1 MDTAVPLFIAS
12 FLVGL
17 SGAVTPGP
25 LLMVNITEVAR
36 RGFWAGPA
44 VALGHSGLEL
54 VTVLLLA
61 LGLSPVFSTGAVPG
75 MVGLLGGLFLLW
87 IAQKT
92 LRSAPHLS
100 LAAEI
105 ATVRPGLSTG
115 PVIAGVTAS
124 ISNPYWLVWWA
135 TVGAGF
141 TVSALALGGAGI
153 AAFYLGH
160 ISADFAWY
168 TLVAGIVATG
178 RRFMTDPAYRAL
190 LVACAVFLLALGGFF
205 ILSGFGALLGLPLL
219 GGG

>member
-1 MDTAVPLFIAS
+1 MDAAALLFVTS

-17 SGAVTPGP
+17 SGAATPGP

-44 VALGHSGLEL
+44 VALGHSLLEL
-54 VTVLLLA
+54 FTVALLA
-61 LGLSPVFSTGAVPG
+61 VGLSPILSHAAGG
-75 MVGLLGGLFLLW
+75 VGLLGGTFLIW
-87 IAQKT
+87 IAVKT
-92 LRSAPHLS
+92 LRAAPHLS

-105 ATVRPGLSTG
+105 AAARPGLTAG
-115 PVIAGVTAS
+115 PIVAGVTAS

-141 TVSALALGGAGI
+141 TLTSLTLGVAGL

-168 TLVAGIVATG
+168 SFVAALVATG
-178 RRFMTDPAYRAL
+178 RRYMTDPVYRAL
-190 LVACAVFLLALGGFF
+190 LVACAVFLLALAAFF
-205 ILSGFGALLGLPLL
+205 ILSGVAALLGVPLL
-219 GGG
+219 G